1 MKKCQNCDKLVKNG
15 YVQCFECNNKHIKD
29 NSESDTDTPYKKESI
44 PKCVRNALWINNFGD
59 SRTGKCQCCLR
70 EIVSIGNFH
79 AGHIIAEVNGGSTS
93 LDNLTVL
100 CMLCNTSMGRYN
112 VKDFIL
118 KYNLHYGL

>member
-29 NSESDTDTPYKKESI
+29 SSESDTDTPYKKETI
-44 PKCVRNALWINNFGD
+44 PKTIRNALWINNFGD

-112 VKDFIL
+112 VKDFIM

>member
-1 MKKCQNCDKLVKNG
+1 MKKCPTETCNNQIKNS
-15 YVQCFECNNKHIKD
+15 YQYCYECNKKD
-29 NSESDTDTPYKKESI
+29 DPISDVETIYKKETI
-44 PKCVRNALWINNFGD
+44 PKTVRNALWINNFGD

-112 VKDFIL
+112 VRDFIQ